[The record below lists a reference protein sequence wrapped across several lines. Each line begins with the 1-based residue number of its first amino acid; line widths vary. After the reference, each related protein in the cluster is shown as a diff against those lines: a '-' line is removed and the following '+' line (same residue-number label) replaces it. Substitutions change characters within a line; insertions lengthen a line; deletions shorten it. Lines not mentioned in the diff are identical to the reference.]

1 MEIKPGTAYTAETTV
16 DQRNIASA
24 LGSGLVDVY
33 ATPMMIALMELA
45 ASECIKPFLVA
56 GQVSVGG
63 HVNVSHI
70 AATPPGMKVTATATV
85 SAADLRRVDFDVVM
99 RDEAGE
105 IGSGT
110 HTRFIVDKARF
121 TAKANEKRPSA

>member
-1 MEIKPGTAYTAETTV
+1 MEIKIGATYTAETVV
-16 DQRNIASA
+16 DETKIASA

-45 ASECIKPFLVA
+45 ASECVRPFL
-56 GQVSVGG
+56 GEDQVSVGG

-70 AATPPGMKVTATATV
+70 AATPVGMKVSATATV
-85 SAADLRRVDFDVVM
+85 SAADRRRIDFDVVM

-110 HTRFIVDKARF
+110 HTRFIVERGRF
-121 TAKANEKRPSA
+121 MEKVRAKTK

>member
-1 MEIKPGTAYTAETTV
+1 MEIKTGASYTTETAV
-16 DQRNIASA
+16 DKTNIASA

-45 ASECIKPFLVA
+45 ASECIKPFLEP

-63 HVNVSHI
+63 HVNVSHV
-70 AATPPGMKVTATATV
+70 AATPVGMKVSATATV
-85 SAADLRRVDFDVVM
+85 SVADRRRVDFDVTM
-99 RDEAGE
+99 RDETGE

-110 HTRFIVDKARF
+110 HTRFIVDKDKF
-121 TAKANEKRPSA
+121 TAKANEKLNH